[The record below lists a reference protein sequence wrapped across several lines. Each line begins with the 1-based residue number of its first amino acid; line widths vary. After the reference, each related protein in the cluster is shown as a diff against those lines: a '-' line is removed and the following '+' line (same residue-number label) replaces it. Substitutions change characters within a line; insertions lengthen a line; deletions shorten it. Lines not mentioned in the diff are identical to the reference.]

1 MVQNYA
7 EENSIKLWFHLPYN
21 VMEAGLIEWYN
32 GTVKASLKTD
42 FQSSPEWTKR
52 LLKTL
57 RYLNERPRDGKPS
70 ALCVLRMTWA
80 SLLRIHIKGNNM
92 QLKPRVGTINSLL
105 LPAPENLELTPWGR

>member
-1 MVQNYA
+1 
-7 EENSIKLWFHLPYN
+7 
-21 VMEAGLIEWYN
+21 MEAGLIEWYN

-70 ALCVLRMTWA
+70 ALCVLRMPWA
-80 SLLRIHIKGNNM
+80 SLLRIQITGKDTS
-92 QLKPRVGTINSLL
+92 LKPHVGTMNHLF
-105 LPAPENLELTPWGR
+105 PEDL